1 MGKKQLNVRVDA
13 TTAEMARER
22 AEQQGISMNQ
32 YIERLVQQ
40 DMGEAGLRFV
50 DAAAQFMKEFEGE
63 FLAEFGEGA
72 VAGDSRQGGRR

>member
-40 DMGEAGLRFV
+40 DMGEAGRAFV
-50 DAAAQFMKEFEGE
+50 DAAAQFMKEYETA
-63 FLAEFGEGA
+63 FLAEFGEQRGGA
-72 VAGDSRQGGRR
+72 DLQDVRR

>member
-1 MGKKQLNVRVDA
+1 MAKKQLNVRVDA

-40 DMGEAGLRFV
+40 DMGESGRLFV
-50 DAAAQFMKEFEGE
+50 DAAAQFMKEYETAFI
-63 FLAEFGEGA
+63 AEFGEQRATGEFRD
-72 VAGDSRQGGRR
+72 VRR

>member
-1 MGKKQLNVRVDA
+1 MTKKQLNVRVDA

-40 DMGEAGLRFV
+40 DMGEAGRLFV
-50 DAAAQFMKEFEGE
+50 DTAAQFMKEYETA
-63 FLAEFGEGA
+63 FLAEFGEPGA
-72 VAGDSRQGGRR
+72 QDVRR

>member
-32 YIERLVQQ
+32 YIERLVQH
-40 DMGEAGLRFV
+40 DMGEAGRVFV
-50 DAAAQFMKEFEGE
+50 DAAAQFMKEYETA
-63 FLAEFGEGA
+63 FLAEFGEQRGGA
-72 VAGDSRQGGRR
+72 DLQDVRR

>member
-40 DMGEAGLRFV
+40 DMGEAGRVFV
-50 DAAAQFMKEFEGE
+50 DAAAQFMKEYETA
-63 FLAEFGEGA
+63 FLAEFGELRGGA
-72 VAGDSRQGGRR
+72 DLQDVRR

>member
-40 DMGEAGLRFV
+40 DMGESGQAFI
-50 DAAAQFMKEFEGE
+50 DAAAQFMKEYETA
-63 FLAEFGEGA
+63 FLAEFGESGELQD
-72 VAGDSRQGGRR
+72 VRR

>member
-1 MGKKQLNVRVDA
+1 MAKKQLNVRVDA

-40 DMGEAGLRFV
+40 DMGEAGRLFV
-50 DAAAQFMKEFEGE
+50 DTAAQFMKEYETA
-63 FLAEFGEGA
+63 FLAEFAEPGA
-72 VAGDSRQGGRR
+72 QDVRR

>member
-1 MGKKQLNVRVDA
+1 MSKKQLNVRVDA

-40 DMGEAGLRFV
+40 DMGEAGRLFV
-50 DAAAQFMKEFEGE
+50 DTAAQFMKEYETA
-63 FLAEFGEGA
+63 FLAEFGEPGA
-72 VAGDSRQGGRR
+72 QDVRR

>member
-40 DMGEAGLRFV
+40 DMGESGRLFV
-50 DAAAQFMKEFEGE
+50 EKAAQFMKEYETA
-63 FLAEFGEGA
+63 FLAEFGERGQA
-72 VAGDSRQGGRR
+72 ELQDVRR

>member
-1 MGKKQLNVRVDA
+1 MSKKQLNVRVDA

-40 DMGEAGLRFV
+40 DMGETGLSFV
-50 DAAAQFMKEFEGE
+50 DVAAQFMKEYENE
-63 FLAEFGEGA
+63 FLAEFDEH
-72 VAGDSRQGGRR
+72 VPAGHRQGGRR

>member
-1 MGKKQLNVRVDA
+1 MAKKQLNVRVDA

-40 DMGEAGLRFV
+40 DMGESGRAFV
-50 DAAAQFMKEFEGE
+50 DAAAQFMKEYETA
-63 FLAEFGEGA
+63 FLAEFGEP
-72 VAGDSRQGGRR
+72 GDLQDVRR

>member
-40 DMGEAGLRFV
+40 DMGETGLTFV
-50 DAAAQFMKEFEGE
+50 DAAAQFMKEFENE
-63 FLAEFGEGA
+63 FLAEFGEHGA
-72 VAGDSRQGGRR
+72 AGERPGGRR

>member
-1 MGKKQLNVRVDA
+1 MAKKQLNVRVDA

-40 DMGEAGLRFV
+40 DMGEAGRNFV
-50 DAAAQFMKEFEGE
+50 DAAAQFMKEHEAA
-63 FLAEFGEGA
+63 FLAEFGSPGELQD
-72 VAGDSRQGGRR
+72 VRR

>member
-40 DMGEAGLRFV
+40 DMGEAGRVFV
-50 DAAAQFMKEFEGE
+50 DAAAQFMKEYETA
-63 FLAEFGEGA
+63 FLAEFGEQRAGA
-72 VAGDSRQGGRR
+72 DLQDVRR

>member
-1 MGKKQLNVRVDA
+1 MAKKQLNVRVDA

-40 DMGEAGLRFV
+40 DMGEAGRLFV
-50 DAAAQFMKEFEGE
+50 DTAAQFMKEYETA
-63 FLAEFGEGA
+63 FLAEFGEPGA
-72 VAGDSRQGGRR
+72 QDVRR

>member
-40 DMGEAGLRFV
+40 DMGEAGRVFV
-50 DAAAQFMKEFEGE
+50 DAAAQFMKEYEAA
-63 FLAEFGEGA
+63 FLAEFGEQRGEA
-72 VAGDSRQGGRR
+72 DLQDVRR

>member
-40 DMGEAGLRFV
+40 DMGESGRAFI
-50 DAAAQFMKEFEGE
+50 DAAAQFMKEYETA
-63 FLAEFGEGA
+63 FLAEFGESGELQD
-72 VAGDSRQGGRR
+72 VRR

>member
-40 DMGEAGLRFV
+40 DMGEAGRLFV
-50 DAAAQFMKEFEGE
+50 DTAAQFMKEYETA
-63 FLAEFGEGA
+63 FLAEFGEHGP
-72 VAGDSRQGGRR
+72 GDAPSGRR

>member
-1 MGKKQLNVRVDA
+1 MGKKQLNVRVDV

-50 DAAAQFMKEFEGE
+50 DAAAQFMKEYESE
-63 FLAEFGEGA
+63 FLAEFGERVPA
-72 VAGDSRQGGRR
+72 DERQGGRR

>member
-13 TTAEMARER
+13 STAEMARER

-40 DMGEAGLRFV
+40 DMGETGLRFV
-50 DAAAQFMKEFEGE
+50 DAAAQFMKEYESE
-63 FLAEFGEGA
+63 FLAEFGEQGA
-72 VAGDSRQGGRR
+72 AGGRPGDRR